1 MFVLVIGRLRLIR
14 WIVETEDDGD
24 DADNEHTVELAP
36 GRSFFRAAAPTKEDL
51 RRFHDCREER
61 TRFLVSISIWSRIV
75 RRHGGVSRPSHK
87 STEPIHHCKTRSYI
101 LCLIGNLRVG
111 EEASAASEFADEYL
125 AGVVEWSMKV
135 GVLSLHSAR

>member
-24 DADNEHTVELAP
+24 DADNEHTIELAP

-61 TRFLVSISIWSRIV
+61 TRFLVSIFDLVQNCASPWW
-75 RRHGGVSRPSHK
+75 
-87 STEPIHHCKTRSYI
+87 
-101 LCLIGNLRVG
+101 CLPPLPQVDRTNT
-111 EEASAASEFADEYL
+111 
-125 AGVVEWSMKV
+125 
-135 GVLSLHSAR
+135 SL